1 MTDFVAA
8 GVAQDADSHRLFFT
22 AANHA
27 SSVGNS
33 FLKMAEPSPMCWAV
47 SYATGVRGWCDRR
60 CDPGDVISLESKTM
74 PPRSRRP
81 KRTPRLAM
89 TDPQAA
95 GPAPAPGKGIL
106 YFLAM
111 IYSTPGS

>member
-74 PPRSRRP
+74 PPRRP

-111 IYSTPGS
+111 IYSTPGF